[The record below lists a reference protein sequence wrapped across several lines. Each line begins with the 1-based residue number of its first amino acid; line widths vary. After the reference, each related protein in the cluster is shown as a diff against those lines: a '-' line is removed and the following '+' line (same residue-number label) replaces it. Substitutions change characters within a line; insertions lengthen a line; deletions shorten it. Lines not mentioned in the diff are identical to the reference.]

1 MMIDNSRTYRIEDY
15 MSALASMTKFKITIA
30 VCTTTLVGFVLARR
44 GIDFDIS
51 IPALALF
58 LVASGSAALNHFQ
71 EHQLDARMGRTKGR
85 MISSGMMSS
94 ISVLGLAVVLIGMGV
109 STLYL
114 SAGANPALLGI
125 IAVFWYNGI
134 YTPLKRVSPYAVI
147 PGGIIGVLP
156 PLIGWNIGGGHLSDP
171 TIVAFCFFVFMWQV
185 PHFWLLAL
193 HYKNEYEEA
202 GFPSITQ
209 KFSESSLGRI
219 VYSWIL
225 ATASSA
231 LLIPVYG
238 GIDNIISGAIIVI
251 LGIWI
256 SVIQFKLC
264 RIETSSVNY
273 KRAFMELNSYALA
286 VMLITFIDQLIS
298 FS

>member
-1 MMIDNSRTYRIEDY
+1 MLQNSRTYGLDDY
-15 MSALASMTKFKITIA
+15 LSALASMTKFKITIA

-44 GIDFDIS
+44 GLDSAIS

-58 LVASGSAALNHFQ
+58 LIASGSAAMNHFQ
-71 EHQLDARMGRTKGR
+71 EHHFDSRMGRTKGR

-94 ISVLGLAVVLIGMGV
+94 YSVLGLALALICVGV
-109 STLYL
+109 AALYL
-114 SAGANPALLGI
+114 SAGTNPALLGI
-125 IAVFWYNGI
+125 VALIWYNGI

-147 PGGIIGVLP
+147 PGGVIGVLP
-156 PLIGWNIGGGHLSDP
+156 PLIGWNIGGGHLADP
-171 TIVAFCFFVFMWQV
+171 TILAFCFFIFMWQV

-193 HYKNEYEEA
+193 HYRKEYEEA
-202 GFPSITQ
+202 GFPTVTQ
-209 KFSESSLGRI
+209 KFSEPSLGRI

-238 GIDNIISGAIIVI
+238 GIDNMVSGAIIVI

-256 SVIQFKLC
+256 SLIQIKLC
-264 RIETSSVNY
+264 RIEANPVNY

-286 VMLITFIDQLIS
+286 VMLITFIDQLIR